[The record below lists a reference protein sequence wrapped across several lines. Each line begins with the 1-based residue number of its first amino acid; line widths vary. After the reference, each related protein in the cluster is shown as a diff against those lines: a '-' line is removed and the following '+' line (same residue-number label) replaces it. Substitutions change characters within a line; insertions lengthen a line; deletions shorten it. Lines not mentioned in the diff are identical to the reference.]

1 MTMTVMNMFLQ
12 LGRGRKRKNEG
23 KREERYKS
31 VKVKNRIETHKI
43 ITMN

>member
-1 MTMTVMNMFLQ
+1 MAMNVMKMFLQ

-31 VKVKNRIETHKI
+31 VKLKGELKFIK
-43 ITMN
+43 